1 MCLMGFLNGPVFV
14 ILHVHL
20 QAHFI
25 AHINNDDEPNQLII
39 QYRRE
44 QDEIIDCFVVP
55 SDLLSP
61 LSGAH
66 LVMTVCHER
75 QK

>member
-1 MCLMGFLNGPVFV
+1 MGLFV

-25 AHINNDDEPNQLII
+25 AHINNDDESNQLII
-39 QYRRE
+39 QYRRG
-44 QDEIIDCFVVP
+44 QDEIMECFVVP

-61 LSGAH
+61 LYGAH
-66 LVMTVCHER
+66 LVMTMCPER